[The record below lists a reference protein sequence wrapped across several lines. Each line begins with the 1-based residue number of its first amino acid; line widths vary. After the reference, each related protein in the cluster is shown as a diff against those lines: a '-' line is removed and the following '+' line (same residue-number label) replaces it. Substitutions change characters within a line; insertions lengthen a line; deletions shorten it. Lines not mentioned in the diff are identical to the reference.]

1 MAEVTGAAA
10 GGATEVGAIAVGG
23 TAAGATAVGGSGA
36 DGPEVG
42 GQGSTGDTRPTV
54 MVTGV
59 AVPTATDGATAGAV
73 FRMATDTA
81 GRS

>member
-10 GGATEVGAIAVGG
+10 GGATEVGATEV
-23 TAAGATAVGGSGA
+23 GATEVGGSGA

-42 GQGSTGDTRPTV
+42 GQECTGDIRPTA

-59 AVPTATDGATAGAV
+59 AAPTATGGATAGAV
-73 FRMATDTA
+73 FLMATDTA
-81 GRS
+81 RRS

>member
-10 GGATEVGAIAVGG
+10 GGATE
-23 TAAGATAVGGSGA
+23 AGATEVGATEVGGSGA
-36 DGPEVG
+36 DGPGVG
-42 GQGSTGDTRPTV
+42 GQGCTGDIRPTA

-59 AVPTATDGATAGAV
+59 AAPMATGGATAGAV

-81 GRS
+81 RRS

>member
-10 GGATEVGAIAVGG
+10 GGATEVGATEV
-23 TAAGATAVGGSGA
+23 GATEVGGSDA

-42 GQGSTGDTRPTV
+42 GQGCTGDIRPTA

-59 AVPTATDGATAGAV
+59 AAPTATGGATAGAV
-73 FRMATDTA
+73 FLMSTDTA
-81 GRS
+81 RRS

>member
-10 GGATEVGAIAVGG
+10 GGATE
-23 TAAGATAVGGSGA
+23 AGATEVGATEVGGSGA
-36 DGPEVG
+36 DGPGVG
-42 GQGSTGDTRPTV
+42 GQGCTGDIRPTA

-59 AVPTATDGATAGAV
+59 AAPTATGGATAGAV

-81 GRS
+81 RRS